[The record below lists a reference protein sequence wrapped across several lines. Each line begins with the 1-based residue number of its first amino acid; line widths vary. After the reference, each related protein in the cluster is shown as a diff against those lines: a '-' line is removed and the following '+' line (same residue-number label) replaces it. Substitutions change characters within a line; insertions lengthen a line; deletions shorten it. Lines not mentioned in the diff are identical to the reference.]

1 MRMNSFAFTQFI
13 LVQQALFNRAD
24 ENELSMYSFKIRI
37 KLVML
42 EPVGS
47 YAKASHMIK
56 LI

>member
-1 MRMNSFAFTQFI
+1 MNSFAFTQFI
-13 LVQQALFNRAD
+13 LVEQALFNRAD